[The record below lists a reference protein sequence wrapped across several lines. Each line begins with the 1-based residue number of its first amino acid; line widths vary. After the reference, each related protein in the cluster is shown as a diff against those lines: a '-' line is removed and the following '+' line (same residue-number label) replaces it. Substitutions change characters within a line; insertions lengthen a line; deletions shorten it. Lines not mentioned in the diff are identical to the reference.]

1 MLHFSCDVCGQVIDD
16 QRFEVRL
23 EVIPAHDPVSI
34 SAHDLESDNLQ
45 QIADQ
50 LQQLEESGET
60 CDDPGPRQFR
70 YDLCG
75 KCHAR
80 FVQDPLRRDALRR
93 LSFSEN

>member
-1 MLHFSCDVCGQVIDD
+1 MLHFSCDVCGQVIGD

-23 EVIPAHDPVSI
+23 EVIPADDPVAI
-34 SAHDLESDNLQ
+34 SAHDLEADNLQ
-45 QIADQ
+45 QIAEQ
-50 LQQLEESGET
+50 LQQLEESGAVSA
-60 CDDPGPRQFR
+60 GPTQREFR

-75 KCHAR
+75 KCQAR